1 MGVRDDGIFG
11 IGARAARRRRVD
23 YWGVGVWSNM
33 RRRGAP
39 GRRER
44 TVRRRLHGSEFRA
57 EVERLQAQTIQGIAA
72 ELKSAASKA
81 TATLTELLDP
91 SVADTVRLAA
101 ARVILD
107 ATTRYHDI
115 GEIEERVRDIEIELY
130 DDNDPRRSA

>member
-1 MGVRDDGIFG
+1 MTGSSALGRGRHGADALI
-11 IGARAARRRRVD
+11 IGALASGATCEDAGRQA
-23 YWGVGVWSNM
+23 GVS
-33 RRRGAP
+33 
-39 GRRER
+39 ER

-81 TATLTELLDP
+81 TATLMELLDP

-107 ATTRYHDI
+107 ATTRYHDV

-130 DDNDPRRSA
+130 DDNGPRRSA